1 MLESTYESTVMFFG
15 LTNSLATFQTMIND
29 LLRNWIEIGDM
40 AAFIND
46 VIVEIEIEGRHDD
59 IIEKVL
65 RKIAENDWFVK
76 PEKCVW
82 KVREVGFLGV
92 MIGLDG
98 IKMEKDK
105 VQEVVDWLVL
115 REVKDRQKFLGLAN
129 YYRWFIKDFARIAK
143 PLHYITRKDVKW
155 NWGER

>member
-143 PLHYITRKDVKW
+143 PLH
-155 NWGER
+155 